1 MVSSSTGI
9 NIIVQIHRIFGL
21 NTVKIVNLL
30 SQIVF
35 GVLSECMS
43 GAVVAVLH
51 QAGLAGVTRA
61 ASTTVTT
68 VTREMEQGA
77 AEEEGAGVVSCRGV
91 GAAWVQVNR
100 GW

>member
-1 MVSSSTGI
+1 
-9 NIIVQIHRIFGL
+9 
-21 NTVKIVNLL
+21 
-30 SQIVF
+30 
-35 GVLSECMS
+35 MS

-51 QAGLAGVTRA
+51 QARLAGVTRA

-77 AEEEGAGVVSCRGV
+77 GQEEEGAGVVSCGGV

>member
-1 MVSSSTGI
+1 
-9 NIIVQIHRIFGL
+9 
-21 NTVKIVNLL
+21 
-30 SQIVF
+30 
-35 GVLSECMS
+35 MS

-51 QAGLAGVTRA
+51 QARLAGVTRA

-77 AEEEGAGVVSCRGV
+77 GQEEEEGAGVVSCRGV

>member
-1 MVSSSTGI
+1 
-9 NIIVQIHRIFGL
+9 
-21 NTVKIVNLL
+21 
-30 SQIVF
+30 
-35 GVLSECMS
+35 MS

-51 QAGLAGVTRA
+51 QARLAGVTRA

-77 AEEEGAGVVSCRGV
+77 GQEEEGAGVVSCRGV
-91 GAAWVQVNR
+91 GAACVQVNR